1 MLIDNKT
8 LKNITL
14 FFDIET
20 YQYNEDQ
27 GSINP
32 SSYKNM
38 TYSVAVSWLDNKN
51 VEYEIFPDFKTMFD
65 IIIEVYGGKAKKPSI
80 FLNAHNTNKYD
91 NHFLRKDL
99 LYYYPHM
106 KVENFFLNTAT
117 TEETNN
123 NALRLKDLIKKD
135 KEGII
140 LEKRI
145 KSSINLE
152 MVFFLYGIQFETVDN
167 WVKTNSSISMLGKKL
182 QRLGVVSEDEL
193 KTDFNY
199 TKFNLAEDLTDNQA
213 RQYARWIFKKL
224 DKEELRYIRNDVI
237 LLAKSVYYYSDL
249 FKGFDYSK
257 RTFTSNILD
266 SYNTNHLTSFQLLN
280 RIGQGKDKHE
290 VRYTDYQFA
299 NQNFYDYLKPFYRG
313 GLNFYNQ
320 FLMGRI
326 ITDGVFSMDIHSSYP
341 YAMHNFK
348 IPTYIKEYDAYEN
361 QKEIDRKS
369 TRLNSSHLSQSRMPS
384 SA

>member
-80 FLNAHNTNKYD
+80 FLNAHNSNKYD

-106 KVENFFLNTAT
+106 TVENFFLNTAT
-117 TEETNN
+117 TDETNN
-123 NALRLKDLIKKD
+123 NALRLKDLSKKD

-152 MVFFLYGIQFETVDN
+152 MVFFLYGI
-167 WVKTNSSISMLGKKL
+167 
-182 QRLGVVSEDEL
+182 
-193 KTDFNY
+193 
-199 TKFNLAEDLTDNQA
+199 
-213 RQYARWIFKKL
+213 
-224 DKEELRYIRNDVI
+224 
-237 LLAKSVYYYSDL
+237 
-249 FKGFDYSK
+249 
-257 RTFTSNILD
+257 
-266 SYNTNHLTSFQLLN
+266 
-280 RIGQGKDKHE
+280 
-290 VRYTDYQFA
+290 
-299 NQNFYDYLKPFYRG
+299 
-313 GLNFYNQ
+313 
-320 FLMGRI
+320 
-326 ITDGVFSMDIHSSYP
+326 
-341 YAMHNFK
+341 
-348 IPTYIKEYDAYEN
+348 
-361 QKEIDRKS
+361 DRKS
-369 TRLNSSHLSQSRMPS
+369 VV
-384 SA
+384 

>member
-27 GSINP
+27 GRHNP

-51 VEYEIFPDFKTMFD
+51 VKYELISKFKTIFD
-65 IIIEVYGGKAKKPSI
+65 IIIEVYRGKEKKPCI
-80 FLNAHNTNKYD
+80 FLNNHNNNKYD
-91 NHFLRKDL
+91 NHFLRKEL
-99 LYYYPHM
+99 LYYYDHM
-106 KVENFFLNTAT
+106 TVENFFLNTAT
-117 TEETNN
+117 TEETND
-123 NALRLKDLIKKD
+123 NALRLKDLSKKD

-152 MVFFLYGIQFETVDN
+152 MFFFLYGIQFETVDN

-266 SYNTNHLTSFQLLN
+266 SYNTNHLTSFQ
-280 RIGQGKDKHE
+280 
-290 VRYTDYQFA
+290 
-299 NQNFYDYLKPFYRG
+299 
-313 GLNFYNQ
+313 
-320 FLMGRI
+320 
-326 ITDGVFSMDIHSSYP
+326 
-341 YAMHNFK
+341 
-348 IPTYIKEYDAYEN
+348 
-361 QKEIDRKS
+361 
-369 TRLNSSHLSQSRMPS
+369 
-384 SA
+384 